1 MEVFHRRKTL
11 PLEITHLPVEGNISM
26 VTILRRTIALVAL
39 AVGIGVAA
47 GAAPAAAA
55 TTHHAS
61 TTHHATVVHS
71 AGAAFAQPNDWW
83 F

>member
-1 MEVFHRRKTL
+1 
-11 PLEITHLPVEGNISM
+11 M
-26 VTILRRTIALVAL
+26 VSILRRVIALVAL

-47 GAAPAAAA
+47 GAAPATAA

-61 TTHHATVVHS
+61 SVQIVHK
-71 AGAAFAQPNDWW
+71 GASVRYQPNDWW

>member
-1 MEVFHRRKTL
+1 
-11 PLEITHLPVEGNISM
+11 M
-26 VTILRRTIALVAL
+26 VTILRRAIALVAL

-47 GAAPAAAA
+47 GAAPATAA

-61 TTHHATVVHS
+61 SVHVVPKNVGHY
-71 AGAAFAQPNDWW
+71 QLDDWW